1 MTNSKVSPEVLEN
14 AIRAAMRVREQ
25 AYAPYSKFLV
35 GAALVDVDGG
45 IHVGCNVENASY
57 GLTNCAER
65 AAVAAATAAG
75 RRDIV
80 LCVVVTDVASPASP
94 CGACRQVLSE
104 CMPTMDI
111 LCTTPARVDAWYTLD
126 ELLPHAFDSTSL
138 HTTTLG
144 TTER

>member
-1 MTNSKVSPEVLEN
+1 MITSSVSPQILDR
-14 AIRAAMRVREQ
+14 AIEAAVAVRLN

-35 GAALVDVDGG
+35 GAAVVDSNGG

-80 LCVVVTDVASPASP
+80 LCVVVTDTAEPASP

-104 CMPTMDI
+104 CNPSMQI
-111 LCTTPARVDAWYTLD
+111 LCTTPHRNDVFLALNT
-126 ELLPHAFDSTSL
+126 LLPRAFGPSDL
-138 HTTTLG
+138 
-144 TTER
+144 

>member
-1 MTNSKVSPEVLEN
+1 MIPSTVSSETIERAVEAATN
-14 AIRAAMRVREQ
+14 VRRR

-35 GAALVDVDGG
+35 GAAVVDADGT

-75 RRDIV
+75 RRDLV
-80 LCVVVTDVASPASP
+80 LCVVVTDTPAAASP

-104 CMPTMDI
+104 CNPAMDV
-111 LCTTPARVDAWYTLD
+111 LCTTLHRHDVWYRLDA
-126 ELLPHAFDSTSL
+126 LLPHAFGPGSL
-138 HTTTLG
+138 
-144 TTER
+144 

>member
-1 MTNSKVSPEVLEN
+1 MITSTVSSETIERAVEAATN
-14 AIRAAMRVREQ
+14 VRRR

-35 GAALVDVDGG
+35 GAAVVDADGT

-75 RRDIV
+75 RRDII
-80 LCVVVTDVASPASP
+80 LCVVVTDTPSPAAP

-104 CMPTMDI
+104 CNPVMQI
-111 LCTTPARVDAWYTLD
+111 LCTTPERADVWYSLE
-126 ELLPHAFDSTSL
+126 ELLPHAFGRDSL
-138 HTTTLG
+138 
-144 TTER
+144 

>member
-1 MTNSKVSPEVLEN
+1 MITSTVSSETIERAVEAATN
-14 AIRAAMRVREQ
+14 VRRR

-35 GAALVDVDGG
+35 GAAVVDADGT

-75 RRDIV
+75 RRDII
-80 LCVVVTDVASPASP
+80 LCVVVTGTPSPAAP

-104 CMPTMDI
+104 CNPVMQI
-111 LCTTPARVDAWYTLD
+111 LCTTPERADVWYSLE
-126 ELLPHAFDSTSL
+126 ELLPHAFGRDSL
-138 HTTTLG
+138 
-144 TTER
+144 

>member
-1 MTNSKVSPEVLEN
+1 MINLRVSAETLER
-14 AIRAAMRVREQ
+14 AIEAAMNVRTN

-35 GAALVDVDGG
+35 GAALVDADGG

-80 LCVVVTDVASPASP
+80 LCVVVTDTPTAASP

-104 CMPTMDI
+104 CNQTMQV
-111 LCTTPARVDAWYTLD
+111 LCTTPHRDDHWSSLD
-126 ELLPHAFDSTSL
+126 ELLPRAFGPNDL
-138 HTTTLG
+138 
-144 TTER
+144 

>member
-1 MTNSKVSPEVLEN
+1 MINLRVSAETLER
-14 AIRAAMRVREQ
+14 AIEAAMNVRIN

-35 GAALVDVDGG
+35 GAALVDAQGA

-65 AAVAAATAAG
+65 AAVAAATACG

-80 LCVVVTDVASPASP
+80 LCVVVTDTPGPASP

-104 CMPTMDI
+104 CNPEMDV
-111 LCTTPARVDAWYTLD
+111 LCTTLERNDSWHRLD
-126 ELLPHAFDSTSL
+126 GLLPHAFGPHSL
-138 HTTTLG
+138 
-144 TTER
+144 